1 MISINKGEENT
12 VVLTLQDRLTLVTSA
27 YVFKFVHDQSG
38 KEIIFAAQ
46 DQSLFTERYNLFNI
60 EETNVVD
67 FYSGKVELQEGFHH
81 YYVYEVAPSSPP
93 QITPSTLL
101 LEEGKVLVHNPSK
114 EADKVY
120 TGNDGINNTVYNG

>member
-38 KEIIFAAQ
+38 EEIIFTAQ

-60 EETNVVD
+60 DIRAHNRLVWL
-67 FYSGKVELQEGFHH
+67 YR
-81 YYVYEVAPSSPP
+81 VA
-93 QITPSTLL
+93 
-101 LEEGKVLVHNPSK
+101 
-114 EADKVY
+114 
-120 TGNDGINNTVYNG
+120 GNG